1 MLQQSPTCSV
11 FIGRLVLANPGAKP
25 RDYLNTTNKLELFEA
40 VKIFSRCALA
50 HDLLKDEE
58 TQASQGSCLVGFQPE
73 PAVRHHADAGLERGS
88 FAAEDILCDCR
99 WLIANTQELESAGSQ
114 IFIFG
119 DSLVDTLSYFA

>member
-1 MLQQSPTCSV
+1 MLQRSPTCSV

-40 VKIFSRCALA
+40 VEIFSRCALA

-58 TQASQGSCLVGFQPE
+58 TQASRGSCLVGFQLDS
-73 PAVRHHADAGLERGS
+73 AVRHHTDVGLDRGS
-88 FAAEDILCDCR
+88 FAAEHILCDCR

-114 IFIFG
+114 MFIRG
-119 DSLVDTLSYFA
+119 